1 VEDPEIDPESDPE
14 PEPETPD
21 PGTQLG
27 VDPDIR
33 HLERLLGSL
42 LALDDET
49 LRLALATMSE
59 TNRAEVG
66 TALQLPKAAMHL
78 GDALVPLVRRKA
90 RASSPQR
97 QLSVAFAVSD
107 LVNDTTIAALGDRS
121 DDPSRDDM
129 LEVLPGV
136 IERHGVPLV
145 NVMLAAYAASEAPC
159 AAVFAEL
166 LDTDERFVIA
176 PPPPADDEAA
186 GPVTAAPVRD
196 DAAHAEKR
204 AQRKAG
210 KAARREAEARK
221 RAAAATAQAKRKEA
235 QREAK
240 RGRGQ

>member
-1 VEDPEIDPESDPE
+1 MEDPEIDPETESAAPDPE
-14 PEPETPD
+14 TELRADPE
-21 PGTQLG
+21 
-27 VDPDIR
+27 IR

-42 LALDDET
+42 VALDDET
-49 LRLALATMSE
+49 LRSALATMSE
-59 TNRAEVG
+59 TNRVEVG

-78 GDALVPLVRRKA
+78 GDALVPLVRRKV
-90 RASSPQR
+90 RAAPPQR

-107 LVNDTTIAALGDRS
+107 LVNDDTIAALGDRS
-121 DDPSRDDM
+121 DDPSRADM
-129 LEVLPGV
+129 LEVLPAV

-166 LDTDERFVIA
+166 LDTDERFVIP
-176 PPPPADDEAA
+176 PPPPADAA
-186 GPVTAAPVRD
+186 AAAVETARPGRD
-196 DAAHAEKR
+196 DPAQAEKR

-221 RAAAATAQAKRKEA
+221 RAAAASAQVKRKEA

-240 RGRGQ
+240 RARGQ